1 MKDHVVIELE
11 QEVITVVTEVEQIR
25 GSYFAINMNQNQE
38 ENGVCIILKNRA
50 VNSQHVHFYIGRPKY
65 RML

>member
-25 GSYFAINMNQNQE
+25 GSYFAINMNQNQG
-38 ENGVCIILKNRA
+38 ENGVCIILKNHA
-50 VNSQHVHFYIGRPKY
+50 VNSQHVHFYIRRPKY
-65 RML
+65 RKL